1 MVSELREQVEW
12 ARGVELALDA
22 QKAVNA
28 ETNAALAEVQRKIA
42 LLDSVQKNVD
52 NQIEAFRLGINEQFR
67 RLREG
72 IGNGA
77 G

>member
-1 MVSELREQVEW
+1 MSDLREQVEW

-22 QKAVNA
+22 QKIVNA
-28 ETNAALAEVQRKIA
+28 ETNAALTEVQRKLA
-42 LLDSVQKNVD
+42 LLDSVQQTVD
-52 NQIEAFRLGINEQFR
+52 NQIEVFRQGINEQFR